1 MDPSKVTLSASLPSF
16 SLPNIPLSLETIKT
30 VLPYSVLAAAVG
42 LIESLMTLSLID
54 ELTQTRG
61 RGNKESIG
69 QGIANVVNGFFGGM
83 GGCAMIGQSMINIR
97 AGGRGRLSGL
107 TAAMF
112 LLFFI
117 VFGSGFI
124 EKIPLAALV
133 GVMFMVVI
141 ATFEWS
147 SFRIIRRIPRS
158 DAFVLVAVSVITVYA
173 DLAIAVIS
181 GVIISALVFAWEKGK
196 EITHTTHL
204 LENGHKL
211 YTLNGGVFFGSV
223 TSFKAIFDVD
233 NDPSDIIIDFSNA
246 RVYDH
251 SGLEAIQNIADRYK
265 EYNKKLHLL
274 NISDDCHQL
283 LKKADNIV
291 EVSVIDKHHWRIAD
305 NALA

>member
-1 MDPSKVTLSASLPSF
+1 M
-16 SLPNIPLSLETIKT
+16 
-30 VLPYSVLAAAVG
+30 
-42 LIESLMTLSLID
+42 
-54 ELTQTRG
+54 
-61 RGNKESIG
+61 
-69 QGIANVVNGFFGGM
+69 NGFFGGM

-158 DAFVLVAVSVITVYA
+158 DAFVLIAVSVITVYA

-196 EITHTTHL
+196 EITHTTQL

-223 TSFKAIFDVD
+223 TSFKAIFDID

-265 EYNKKLHLL
+265 EHNKKLQLL
-274 NISDDCHQL
+274 NISDDCHRL

-305 NALA
+305 DALA